1 LDRSVGQGRRVNLA
15 QWLRIGP
22 KLEREFDN
30 EDADTLHDRIVTARE
45 YVDARLYRADLV
57 AELPASAPPGYLM
70 VKAGDVNLYVGAG
83 MTNPLRRIPT
93 QALP

>member
-1 LDRSVGQGRRVNLA
+1 VNLA
-15 QWLRIGP
+15 QWLRIAP
-22 KLEREFDN
+22 KLEREFDRPDN
-30 EDADTLHDRIVTARE
+30 DTLHDLIVAARE
-45 YVDARLYRADLV
+45 YVDNHVHRADLV
-57 AELPASAPPGYLM
+57 TELPASAPPGYLM

>member
-1 LDRSVGQGRRVNLA
+1 MNLA

-45 YVDARLYRADLV
+45 YVDARLHRADIV
-57 AELPASAPPGYLM
+57 AELPASAPPGYLL
-70 VKAGDVNLYVGAG
+70 VTPGDPFLYVGTG

-93 QALP
+93 QAIP